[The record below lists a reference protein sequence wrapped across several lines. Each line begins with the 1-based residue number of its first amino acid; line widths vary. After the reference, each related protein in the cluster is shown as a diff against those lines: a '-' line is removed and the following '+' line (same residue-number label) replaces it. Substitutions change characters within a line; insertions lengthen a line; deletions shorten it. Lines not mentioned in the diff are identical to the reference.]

1 MSITSKMNEAFVK
14 MILENMSKEDAIVKI
29 AEAITNR
36 DTIIRKLTQEK
47 KWYVEPI
54 AVCSERSAG

>member
-36 DTIIRKLTQEK
+36 DAIIRKLREQEK
-47 KWYVEPI
+47 
-54 AVCSERSAG
+54 

>member
-1 MSITSKMNEAFVK
+1 MMSITSKMNEAFVK

-29 AEAITNR
+29 ADAITNR

-47 KWYVEPI
+47 K
-54 AVCSERSAG
+54 